1 MRLIVTAMR
10 AAVRVSI
17 YQGDSLNVITD
28 MMIVFVSSHNE
39 VLLSLLHPE
48 IADGLSAFP
57 ANVDVCEVFL
67 RLAVLALLL
76 GKTWQR

>member
-17 YQGDSLNVITD
+17 YQGDSLNIITD

-39 VLLSLLHPE
+39 VLLSLLDPE
-48 IADGLSAFP
+48 IANGLRAFP

-67 RLAVLALLL
+67 GLAVLALLL
-76 GKTWQR
+76 GKTWKR